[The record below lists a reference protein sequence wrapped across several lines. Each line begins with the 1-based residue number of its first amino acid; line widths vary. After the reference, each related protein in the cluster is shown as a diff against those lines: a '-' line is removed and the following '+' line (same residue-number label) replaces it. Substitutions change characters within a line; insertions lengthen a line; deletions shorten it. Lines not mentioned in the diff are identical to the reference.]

1 MPPFKSEAQRRLM
14 YAVANGAH
22 VPGLTPAVAKKFIAD
37 SRPKKAQGGAL
48 RLIGKQPGSRVAG
61 RMMGRAQT
69 GVIATADRQL
79 AAARK
84 RLDGM
89 PGAVKKGFERGG
101 RTPQGF

>member
-1 MPPFKSEAQRRLM
+1 MPFQSDAQRRLM

-37 SRPKKAQGGAL
+37 SKPKRAQGGAL
-48 RLIGKQPGSRVAG
+48 RLIGKQAGSRVAG

-69 GVIATADRQL
+69 GVIASADRQL

-89 PGAVKKGFERGG
+89 PGAVKRGFERGG
-101 RTPQGF
+101 RIPQGF